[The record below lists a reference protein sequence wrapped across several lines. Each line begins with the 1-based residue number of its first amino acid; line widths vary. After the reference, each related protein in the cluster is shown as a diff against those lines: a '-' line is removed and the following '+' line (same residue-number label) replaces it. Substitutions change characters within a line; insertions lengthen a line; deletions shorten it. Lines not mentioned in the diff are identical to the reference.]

1 MYEEERLQK
10 IFEYVQ
16 NQTRASV
23 HKLCQV
29 FGVSESTI
37 RRDLTELENRKL
49 LKRTHGGAVCL
60 DSVGIEPTYNEKQ
73 NKQQKEKQMIARC
86 ASGFIENGDSI
97 LIDSGTTT
105 LCLAPLLTKFKKL
118 TVVTNSIFLMQ
129 QLSSCSNIVLICVG
143 GILRT
148 NTMALVGP
156 TAEETIRRL
165 RLDKA
170 FLATNG
176 IETDMGLTT
185 PNLIE
190 ASVKA
195 RMIQA
200 SEHVYVLA
208 DHTKVGRISFA
219 KFGTLNDIDGCITT
233 HEIPAEQQQEFE
245 QKGVRLYF
253 ADENQEQNGGISG

>member
-1 MYEEERLQK
+1 
-10 IFEYVQ
+10 
-16 NQTRASV
+16 
-23 HKLCQV
+23 
-29 FGVSESTI
+29 
-37 RRDLTELENRKL
+37 
-49 LKRTHGGAVCL
+49 
-60 DSVGIEPTYNEKQ
+60 
-73 NKQQKEKQMIARC
+73 
-86 ASGFIENGDSI
+86 
-97 LIDSGTTT
+97 
-105 LCLAPLLTKFKKL
+105 
-118 TVVTNSIFLMQ
+118 
-129 QLSSCSNIVLICVG
+129 
-143 GILRT
+143 
-148 NTMALVGP
+148 
-156 TAEETIRRL
+156 
-165 RLDKA
+165 
-170 FLATNG
+170 
-176 IETDMGLTT
+176 MGLTT